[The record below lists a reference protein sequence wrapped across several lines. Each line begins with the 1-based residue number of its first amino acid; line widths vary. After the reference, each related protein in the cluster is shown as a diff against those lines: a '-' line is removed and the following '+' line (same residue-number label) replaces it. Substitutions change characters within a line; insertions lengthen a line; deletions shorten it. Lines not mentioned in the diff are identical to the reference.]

1 MDQQA
6 DPSPDKGT
14 PERRPARRRQP
25 DRPRPEPV
33 HDVPQARPVSL
44 AHPVVAGYNGSAS
57 ARNALAYAAGMA
69 RRLGRPLLMVYVTS
83 PGVYCEPLTGQV
95 VGLLRDADS
104 LERWL
109 LTELDQAADASELEV
124 HVRTR
129 RGSPARELAAIAAEF
144 SADALVIG
152 APRHFW
158 HHLIGSVPSWLAR
171 NARCPVI
178 VVPLPPGNATSTVKP
193 PSTPEDPLATKI
205 PRNRGHVGTQRC
217 IPSGQPPFSQ
227 RCTEFRW
234 DEPRKTDDYPTD
246 SRYTF
251 RRGNRIR
258 PWASPK
264 SITIGRTPS
273 RTLGATRLGASPSGT
288 TVQVLSVRFRSTTR
302 PGRPGCGSTTAQAFW

>member
-1 MDQQA
+1 METPDLSPEQGTPDQRR
-6 DPSPDKGT
+6 
-14 PERRPARRRQP
+14 PERRRQRDDLRQEPVRKPAH
-25 DRPRPEPV
+25 PRPM
-33 HDVPQARPVSL
+33 SL
-44 AHPVVAGYNGSAS
+44 AHPVVVGYNGSAS

-129 RGSPARELAAIAAEF
+129 RGSPARELASIAAEF

-158 HHLIGSVPSWLAR
+158 HHLVGSVPSWLAR

-178 VVPLPPGNATSTVKP
+178 VVPLS
-193 PSTPEDPLATKI
+193 
-205 PRNRGHVGTQRC
+205 
-217 IPSGQPPFSQ
+217 
-227 RCTEFRW
+227 
-234 DEPRKTDDYPTD
+234 
-246 SRYTF
+246 
-251 RRGNRIR
+251 
-258 PWASPK
+258 
-264 SITIGRTPS
+264 
-273 RTLGATRLGASPSGT
+273 
-288 TVQVLSVRFRSTTR
+288 R
-302 PGRPGCGSTTAQAFW
+302 PGRRAMPRESCPERRRSR